1 MYKIIQTNNNSEND
15 YHIRSFTIEDFDA
28 VLDTTLDLMKGWST
42 NSKYNYSFTILKN
55 GLPFIYGC
63 TDDLIY
69 TINFHLIDNEFP
81 DNLEES
87 NLVKNGINSNV
98 CSGIDYYDQYWDVD
112 TAGNPPLAFR
122 KILEFILKRNNI
134 LFSVKL

>member
-1 MYKIIQTNNNSEND
+1 MYKLIRTNNNDLND
-15 YHIRSFTIEDFDA
+15 HYTYSFALEQFNS
-28 VLDTTLDLMKGWST
+28 VLESLLILMQEWSS

-81 DNLEES
+81 DHLEEIK
-87 NLVKNGINSNV
+87 LVKSGINSNV
-98 CSGIDYYDQYWDVD
+98 CAAIDYYDKYWDVG
-112 TAGNPPLAFR
+112 ALGNPPLAFR
-122 KILEFILKRNNI
+122 KILEFIFKRNNI